1 MKNLDGIKV
10 SIIVYVKNGEKY
22 IEQCIRSLMDQT
34 LREIEIIVVDG
45 NSTDNTL
52 KLIHSLMLIDNR
64 IHLYKGPSSVGAQ
77 FNLGMSAAQGEY
89 VGICEAD
96 DYVECNM
103 YETLY
108 DIAQR
113 NNCDIAKADYFR
125 VYTIGQQDEKIY
137 QSTAYEIDKDRL
149 IEVDNNVSL
158 VYEGIWRIWSGIYSR
173 DFLIKYNIK
182 MNETPGAS
190 YQDNTFSFLCQ
201 MYVRRLWT
209 SSVPLYCYRIDNPD
223 ASVNSKDC
231 MNKHTREYKCLE
243 IELKQRSKWALFKDA
258 FFFWE
263 MSSYTY
269 FYYGLRKDDRNKTI
283 KDFYTELRNQATN
296 ENIATE
302 YNGVMLGDAI
312 YFFNQGYE
320 SFYDY
325 LEKRTVEK
333 EIMVD
338 TLRNISSQK
347 TIVLFGLGHFGSIIY
362 RYLLKKGI
370 KPILMDNDNQKQLN
384 GFEGCNVS
392 APHKIKAEQCLYI
405 IANIQYAREMAKQV
419 VDDGVEESEVL
430 ICQDENRFIREVL
443 INAD

>member
-1 MKNLDGIKV
+1 MKNLEGIKV
-10 SIIVYVKNGEKY
+10 SIIVYVKNGDRY
-22 IEQCIRSLMDQT
+22 VEQCIRSLMDQT
-34 LREIEIIVVDG
+34 LHEIEIIVVDG

-52 KLIHSLMLIDNR
+52 ALINSLMHLDNR
-64 IHLYKGPSSVGAQ
+64 IHLFKGPSSVGAQ
-77 FNLGMSAAQGEY
+77 FNLGLSAAQGEY

-108 DIAQR
+108 DIAKR
-113 NNCDIAKADYFR
+113 NDCDIAKADYYR
-125 VYTIGQQDEKIY
+125 VYTLGQQDEKIY

-149 IEVDNNVSL
+149 IEVENNVSL

-173 DFLIKYNIK
+173 DFLIKNNIK

-201 MYVRRLWT
+201 MNVKKLWT
-209 SSVPLYCYRIDNPD
+209 SSLPLYCYRIDNPD

-231 MNKHTREYKCLE
+231 MNKHAREYRCLE
-243 IELKQRSKWALFKDA
+243 LELKQRNMWGMFKDA

-269 FYYGLRKDDRNKTI
+269 FYYGLRKSERNQSFEF
-283 KDFYTELRNQATN
+283 FYTRLRDQVTN

-302 YNGVMLGDAI
+302 YNGVMLGDGI

-320 SFYDY
+320 EFHSY
-325 LEKRTVEK
+325 LEDRAVEK
-333 EIMVD
+333 EKMVN
-338 TLRNISSQK
+338 TLRNITSEK
-347 TIVLFGLGHFGSIIY
+347 TVVLFGLGHFGTIIY
-362 RYLLKKGI
+362 RYLLGKGI
-370 KPILMDNDNQKQLN
+370 NPVLMDNDKQKQLN
-384 GFEGCNVS
+384 GFEGHSVF
-392 APHKIKAEQCLYI
+392 APHKIDTDHCLYI
-405 IANIQYAREMAKQV
+405 IANIQYAREMAEQIMEAGA
-419 VDDGVEESEVL
+419 DDNEIL